1 MQNKPQRRIFIFV
14 KSIDGGTGTFVLSLQ
29 KIPKYIKNEV
39 LVKTFVVENPIY
51 RTVKNESFEYC
62 RSNSSS
68 SPSKYAFSMDN
79 ILAFFGNLVWYIRKV
94 KDYDPDVIISVDIYC
109 NIIVLI
115 AKFSLFLRNNVIIT
129 THNNL
134 FDTLHLKGDSTVEWS
149 VSKLVRLLYARADYL
164 VVVSKGIRKSFQRKF
179 KLRKNI
185 RVIYYGLDQTHLT
198 TRIGRKKQSEN
209 IILSIGRL
217 DVQKDFLTL
226 IRSFHLLNQKFG
238 KTMLWIV
245 GDGPQKGEIEQ
256 LISELKLNK
265 KIKILGWRQNIY
277 PFLKKAKVFV
287 LSTNR
292 EGFGYVIIEAMSQGI
307 PIIATNVNYGP
318 AEILDNGKYGILVDK
333 NDPLSLS
340 RSILKLM
347 TNKRYYDSFKEKA
360 KERSKFFSEEKMLRS
375 YAVLINKLLF
385 K

>member
-292 EGFGYVIIEAMSQGI
+292 EGFGYVIIEAMSQGV

-318 AEILDNGKYGILVDK
+318 PEILDNGKYGILVDK

-340 RSILKLM
+340 RSMLKLM
-347 TNKRYYDSFKEKA
+347 TNKGYYDSFKEKA
-360 KERSKFFSEEKMLRS
+360 KERSRFFSEEKMLRS

>member
-340 RSILKLM
+340 RSMLKLM

>member
-29 KIPKYIKNEV
+29 KIPNYIKNEV

-51 RTVKNESFEYC
+51 RTVKNESFVYC

-340 RSILKLM
+340 RSMLKLM

>member
-1 MQNKPQRRIFIFV
+1 MYGISQKRIFIFV

-29 KIPKYIKNEV
+29 KIPNYIKNEV

-134 FDTLHLKGDSTVEWS
+134 FDTLRLKGDSIVEWS

-164 VVVSKGIRKSFQRKF
+164 VVVSKGIRESFQRKF

-226 IRSFHLLNQKFG
+226 IRAFHLLNQKFG

-245 GDGPQKGEIEQ
+245 GDGPQKREIEQ

-292 EGFGYVIIEAMSQGI
+292 EGFGYVIIEAMSQGV

-318 AEILDNGKYGILVDK
+318 PEILDNGKYGILVDK

-340 RSILKLM
+340 RSMLKLM

>member
-1 MQNKPQRRIFIFV
+1 
-14 KSIDGGTGTFVLSLQ
+14 
-29 KIPKYIKNEV
+29 
-39 LVKTFVVENPIY
+39 
-51 RTVKNESFEYC
+51 
-62 RSNSSS
+62 
-68 SPSKYAFSMDN
+68 
-79 ILAFFGNLVWYIRKV
+79 
-94 KDYDPDVIISVDIYC
+94 
-109 NIIVLI
+109 
-115 AKFSLFLRNNVIIT
+115 
-129 THNNL
+129 
-134 FDTLHLKGDSTVEWS
+134 
-149 VSKLVRLLYARADYL
+149 
-164 VVVSKGIRKSFQRKF
+164 
-179 KLRKNI
+179 
-185 RVIYYGLDQTHLT
+185 
-198 TRIGRKKQSEN
+198 
-209 IILSIGRL
+209 
-217 DVQKDFLTL
+217 
-226 IRSFHLLNQKFG
+226 
-238 KTMLWIV
+238 MLWIV

-340 RSILKLM
+340 RSMLKLM